1 MPRKYHNNPAVR
13 GSIRFD
19 SQKEAARYDELILL
33 LNTGKI
39 RSLKLQPE
47 FTLQEAFTTPD
58 GTRVQAIKYRA
69 DFSYDI
75 LRHKRYE
82 DYDGVEWIDEWEPV
96 IEDVKSP
103 ATKTQVYQMKRKM
116 MMEKGY
122 QITEV

>member
-33 LNTGKI
+33 LKTGKI

-47 FTLQEAFTTPD
+47 FTLQEAFTTPE
-58 GTRVQAIKYRA
+58 GERIQAIKYRA

-75 LRHKRYE
+75 LRHNRYE
-82 DYDGVEWIDEWEPV
+82 DYDGVEWLDEWEPV
-96 IEDVKSP
+96 IEDVKSRG
-103 ATKTQVYQMKRKM
+103 TKTPLYQMKRKM

-122 QITEV
+122 RITEV

>member
-13 GSIRFD
+13 GSIKFD

-33 LNTGKI
+33 LKTGKI

-47 FTLQEAFTTPD
+47 YTLQEAFTTPD

-75 LRHKRYE
+75 LRHNRYE

>member
-1 MPRKYHNNPAVR
+1 MPRKYHNNPAAR

-33 LNTGKI
+33 LKTGKI

-58 GTRVQAIKYRA
+58 GERVQAIKYRA

-75 LRHKRYE
+75 LRHNRYE

-103 ATKTQVYQMKRKM
+103 ATKTPVYQLKRKM
-116 MMEKGY
+116 MMEKGFV
-122 QITEV
+122 IKEV

>member
-19 SQKEAARYDELILL
+19 SQKEAARYDELIILL
-33 LNTGKI
+33 KTGKI

-47 FTLQEAFTTPD
+47 YTLQEAFTTPD

-75 LRHKRYE
+75 LRHNRYE

>member
-19 SQKEAARYDELILL
+19 SQKEAARYDELIILL
-33 LNTGKI
+33 KTGKI

-47 FTLQEAFTTPD
+47 YTLQEAFTTPD

-75 LRHKRYE
+75 LRHNRYE
-82 DYDGVEWIDEWEPV
+82 DYDGVEWIDEWDPV

>member
-33 LNTGKI
+33 LKTGKI

>member
-19 SQKEAARYDELILL
+19 SQKEAARYDELIILL
-33 LNTGKI
+33 KTGKI

-47 FTLQEAFTTPD
+47 YTLQEAFTTPD

-75 LRHKRYE
+75 LRHNRYE

-96 IEDVKSP
+96 IEEVKYR